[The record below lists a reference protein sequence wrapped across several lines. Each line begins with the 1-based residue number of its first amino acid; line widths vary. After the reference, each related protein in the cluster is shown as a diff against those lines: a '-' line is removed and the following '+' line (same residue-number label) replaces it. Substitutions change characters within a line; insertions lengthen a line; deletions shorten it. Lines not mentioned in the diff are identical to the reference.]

1 MEQEKIVQEDL
12 QSYSLEETKEIVFGK
27 RGNLARE
34 LYEAELNLELLGE
47 KIRSLRKQ
55 KNLSQ
60 AEFGNLIGVKKSQI
74 SKIENGTQNI
84 TIQTLLKVFDALQA
98 KITLKIELLPL

>member
-1 MEQEKIVQEDL
+1 
-12 QSYSLEETKEIVFGK
+12 
-27 RGNLARE
+27 
-34 LYEAELNLELLGE
+34 
-47 KIRSLRKQ
+47 LRKQ